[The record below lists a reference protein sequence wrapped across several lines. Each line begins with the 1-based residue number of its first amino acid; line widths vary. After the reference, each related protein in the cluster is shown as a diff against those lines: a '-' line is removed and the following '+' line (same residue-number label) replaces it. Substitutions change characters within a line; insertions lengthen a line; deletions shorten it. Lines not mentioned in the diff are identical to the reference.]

1 MKRART
7 RGSDYQRP
15 VGVDEVDLNN
25 PADCS
30 RVTTLAALQE
40 LAKEQG
46 VPDVDRYSNVRDL
59 CLVMWIH
66 RLLGDD
72 ALSIADIGGRDDGHA
87 DNETTHA
94 LMSFLYQRM
103 GSPRRIAMCHGH
115 AYKKLRGEFF
125 MVDRSPHTRPDMV
138 ADIDSM
144 IHHVLPP
151 KSMDV
156 IAFAHCPLHMLLDAE
171 TFGHLVRAL
180 RPGGRLEIA
189 GGGNY
194 TSRDPRNTRWY
205 SYCARKDGLQVPDA
219 PTALEVVRAFAD
231 ESGIPTSVTVRDAD
245 RSFFPDHETIV
256 VTRGNN

>member
-15 VGVDEVDLNN
+15 VDVNEVNLDN

-40 LAKEQG
+40 LATEQG
-46 VPDVDRYSNVRDL
+46 VPDVDRYDNVRDL

-66 RLLGDD
+66 RMLGDD
-72 ALSIADIGGRDDGHA
+72 ALTIADLGDGNDNRDDTA
-87 DNETTHA
+87 HA
-94 LMSFLYQRM
+94 LMSFLYQHM

-125 MVDRSPHTRPDMV
+125 MVDRSAHTRPDMV

-144 IHHVLPP
+144 VHHVLPP
-151 KSMDV
+151 ESVDV
-156 IAFAHCPLHMLLDAE
+156 IAFAHCPLHMLLDVE
-171 TFGHLVRAL
+171 TFGRLVRAL

-189 GGGNY
+189 GGGHY
-194 TSRDPRNTRWY
+194 TSRDPQHTRWY
-205 SYCARKDGLQVPDA
+205 SYCARKDALSVPDA
-219 PTALEVVRAFAD
+219 PTALEVVRAFAN
-231 ESGIPTSVTVRDAD
+231 ESGVSTTVRTRDAD
-245 RSFFPDHETIV
+245 HSFFPGHETIV
-256 VTRGNN
+256 VTRKNK